1 MSGIFEHDEGKHVAK
16 FPLLGHIPIIG
27 ELFKN
32 RTFDGQKRELVVFV
46 TPRIVNP
53 DTERIRKLID
63 DIKARYKQARDE
75 VTYGI
80 FD

>member
-1 MSGIFEHDEGKHVAK
+1 MYTLVRTSPAVR
-16 FPLLGHIPIIG
+16 
-27 ELFKN
+27 FK
-32 RTFDGQKRELVVFV
+32 TDGQKRELVVFV